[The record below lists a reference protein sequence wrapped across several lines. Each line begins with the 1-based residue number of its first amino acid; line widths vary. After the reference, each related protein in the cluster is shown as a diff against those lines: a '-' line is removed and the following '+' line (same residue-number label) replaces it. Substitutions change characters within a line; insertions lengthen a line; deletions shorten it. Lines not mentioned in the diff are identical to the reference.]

1 VPQGGQRTAGRRKV
15 GGSRYVRSYASIQG
29 HHTKYPNPDNTNADV
44 KAREYWTELAKSLEI
59 PIRCVHFTAPSKLC
73 EHNDAFRSI
82 GGQKLEVRTHEL
94 RDAVKTM
101 QHLLT
106 LRIGDQMNPE
116 SRVMLPRHAFTGFAA
131 RYSAPTLDEGFVDIT
146 KVDFE
151 VRCRSISS
159 RVRDSGTKAAATYM
173 ALYV

>member
-106 LRIGDQMNPE
+106 LR
-116 SRVMLPRHAFTGFAA
+116 FAA